1 MCFLVSEIR
10 ISLRPASGYDRMI
23 KEHKNIDKK
32 WYFIMDISYNPPMIN
47 MDVHMPENAILSIR
61 TG

>member
-1 MCFLVSEIR
+1 
-10 ISLRPASGYDRMI
+10 MI